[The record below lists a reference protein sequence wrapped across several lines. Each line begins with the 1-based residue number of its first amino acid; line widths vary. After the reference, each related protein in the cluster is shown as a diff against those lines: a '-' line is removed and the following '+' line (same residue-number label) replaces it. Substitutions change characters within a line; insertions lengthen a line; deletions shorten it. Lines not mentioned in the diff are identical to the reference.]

1 MPRDRP
7 LQGKYLVDGKNISPL
22 LPAGPVEVAGVRGGG
37 VRPRG
42 ASQPGR
48 GGVNRRVVAQSV
60 VGLARGG
67 GCPRAAA
74 RIHEGAALGVDLLPL
89 FDGVEED
96 AAHAAAGGDLPQLL
110 LLLLQLVVDL
120 VPVGLRLLRLVL
132 LHGLG
137 PAPPPR
143 LVRVEEGRR
152 GEVVPLY
159 RRGLLLLHLLPVRI
173 VRHLDGLLVVHVWG
187 PRSGRLGLKYF
198 YLKHKYFSTQKFTL
212 DGFDQGTH
220 PGSAAGARADHGD
233 LPVLVAG
240 HVEVH
245 RRVRGLPVVRLDGAA
260 EAGHAAALAQVAGG
274 EVVREAGGLA
284 PVVPQHAHPRAAG
297 AGAVP
302 PVPAVVKLAHRARH
316 PVPPLVPTNI
326 KIYQYLDMIVMLS
339 RYVFV
344 FYM

>member
-1 MPRDRP
+1 MQKNSKSYEQNFHNISSLCCVLPKVCTISFLSEARFKSGEARGQRAVDCGRGRGQRGALPGGVARLGRPAQRARHHAVVGRRLVQPRRRVARRA
-7 LQGKYLVDGKNISPL
+7 QGPPAAGKIFDGCGKNISSL

-74 RIHEGAALGVDLLPL
+74 GIHEGAALGVDLLPL
-89 FDGVEED
+89 LDGVEED

-187 PRSGRLGLKYF
+187 PRSGRLG
-198 YLKHKYFSTQKFTL
+198 
-212 DGFDQGTH
+212 
-220 PGSAAGARADHGD
+220 
-233 LPVLVAG
+233 
-240 HVEVH
+240 
-245 RRVRGLPVVRLDGAA
+245 
-260 EAGHAAALAQVAGG
+260 
-274 EVVREAGGLA
+274 
-284 PVVPQHAHPRAAG
+284 
-297 AGAVP
+297 
-302 PVPAVVKLAHRARH
+302 
-316 PVPPLVPTNI
+316 
-326 KIYQYLDMIVMLS
+326 
-339 RYVFV
+339 
-344 FYM
+344 